1 MTQQKCFFF
10 TLFYMQQLQ
19 QEKEEAW
26 KAEQLN
32 KSADIQSAQKELE
45 EVKIILNSFSFSPLI
60 SIWSLNGSLLV

>member
-1 MTQQKCFFF
+1 
-10 TLFYMQQLQ
+10 MQQLQ

-45 EVKIILNSFSFSPLI
+45 EVKIILNSFSFSPVI
-60 SIWSLNGSLLV
+60 SI